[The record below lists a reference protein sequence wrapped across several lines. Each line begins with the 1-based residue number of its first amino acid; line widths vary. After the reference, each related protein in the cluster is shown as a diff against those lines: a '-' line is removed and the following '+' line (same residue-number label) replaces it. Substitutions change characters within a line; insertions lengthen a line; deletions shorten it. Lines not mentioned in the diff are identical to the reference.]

1 MFICWRDYRKGRFDS
16 LFVCFEIYFDNQ
28 RFSYC
33 LNDVSSVNERGA
45 VKRERWS
52 IRTSTVLVNDY

>member
-28 RFSYC
+28 RFPYY

-45 VKRERWS
+45 RDNTNEQCVCK
-52 IRTSTVLVNDY
+52 